1 MKIHRINAKKVSL
14 DIILPETDA
23 ELELPL
29 VGAKLKAGFP
39 SPADDYVEE
48 RLDLNKFL
56 IKNPASTFFA
66 RVSGDSMI
74 GSGIYDGD
82 ILIIDRS
89 VQPTTNSILVCAI
102 DGEFT
107 IKRIKRIDSE
117 TIYLMPDNPEFEP
130 IKVSRDN
137 NLVIW
142 GVVIYSIHK
151 HE

>member
-1 MKIHRINAKKVSL
+1 MKIHKIKNEKIEL
-14 DIILPETDA
+14 DIFLPETA
-23 ELELPL
+23 TELELPL
-29 VGAKLKAGFP
+29 VGAKIKAGFP

-48 RLDLNKFL
+48 RLDLNKYL

-89 VQPTTNSILVCAI
+89 VQPNNNSILVCAI

-107 IKRIKRIDSE
+107 IKRIKKIDKD
-117 TIYLMPDNPEFEP
+117 TIYLMPDNPDFEP

-137 NLVIW
+137 DLIIW

-151 HE
+151 HQ

>member
-1 MKIHRINAKKVSL
+1 MKIHKIKNEKIEL
-14 DIILPETDA
+14 DIFLPETA
-23 ELELPL
+23 TELELPL
-29 VGAKLKAGFP
+29 IGAKIKAGFP

-48 RLDLNKFL
+48 RLDLNKYL

-89 VQPTTNSILVCAI
+89 VQPNNNSILVCAI

-107 IKRIKRIDSE
+107 IKRIKKIDKD
-117 TIYLMPDNPEFEP
+117 TIYLMPDNPDFEP

-137 NLVIW
+137 DLIIW

-151 HE
+151 HQ

>member
-1 MKIHRINAKKVSL
+1 MKIHRINERKVKL
-14 DIILPETDA
+14 EIFVPETVT
-23 ELELPL
+23 EIELPL

-48 RLDLNKFL
+48 RLDLNKYL

-82 ILIIDRS
+82 ILIIDKS
-89 VQPTTNSILVCAI
+89 IQPNANSIVVCAI

-107 IKRIKRIDSE
+107 IKRIKKIDKN
-117 TIYLMPDNPEFEP
+117 TIYLMPDNPDFPP

-137 NLVIW
+137 DLIIW

-151 HE
+151 HN

>member
-1 MKIHRINAKKVSL
+1 MKIHRINTKKTKL
-14 DIILPETDA
+14 DIFIPET
-23 ELELPL
+23 ETEMELPL
-29 VGAKLKAGFP
+29 IGAKLKAGFP

-48 RLDLNKFL
+48 RLDLNKYL

-89 VQPTTNSILVCAI
+89 VTPSNNSILVCAI

-107 IKRIKRIDSE
+107 IKRIKKIDKN
-117 TIYLMPDNPEFEP
+117 TIYLMPDNPDFPP

-137 NLVIW
+137 DLIIW
-142 GVVIYSIHK
+142 GVVVYSIHK

>member
-1 MKIHRINAKKVSL
+1 MKVYRINKNKTTL
-14 DIILPETDA
+14 EFLLPETST

-48 RLDLNKFL
+48 RLDLNKYL

-89 VQPTTNSILVCAI
+89 VEPRENSILVCAI

-107 IKRIKRIDSE
+107 IKRIKKIDNE
-117 TIYLMPDNPEFEP
+117 TIYLVPDNPDFPP
-130 IKVSRDN
+130 IKVSKEND
-137 NLVIW
+137 LVIW
-142 GVVIYSIHK
+142 GTVIYSIHK
-151 HE
+151 HY

>member
-1 MKIHRINAKKVSL
+1 MKVFKINNGENKL
-14 DIILPETDA
+14 EIFLPDTTTEI
-23 ELELPL
+23 ELPL

-48 RLDLNKFL
+48 RLDLNKYL

-74 GSGIYDGD
+74 GAGIYDGD

-89 VQPTTNSILVCAI
+89 VQPREQSILVCAI

-107 IKRIKRIDSE
+107 IKRIKKIDE
-117 TIYLMPDNPEFEP
+117 DTIYLMPDNPDFEP

-137 NLVIW
+137 DLIIW
-142 GVVIYSIHK
+142 GTVIYSVHK
-151 HE
+151 HF